1 MLIVKAFSILHLP
14 YWIHNRFRLPTS
26 DYVGMFYHEK
36 ARERVLNGASS
47 KTNFLKFFGIWDK
60 KIVNIFN
67 SLGHF

>member
-36 ARERVLNGASS
+36 ARERVLMVLVAKPIS
-47 KTNFLKFFGIWDK
+47 L
-60 KIVNIFN
+60 N
-67 SLGHF
+67 SLVYGTRK